1 MKRYQKYL
9 ALIGLALLV
18 AACMKIL
25 NVNHPE
31 TAPVNTGVDVSIDIE
46 VTPEEDGSSPRT
58 RWNPGSRKVETR
70 RKFASHLYDKLRPG
84 NYDHEGSHRMQIQ
97 PLRANMAG
105 SLRVLGTQDNYDP

>member
-46 VTPEEDGSSPRT
+46 VTPEEDGSSRVLVGILAPESG
-58 RWNPGSRKVETR
+58 NSPKVRK
-70 RKFASHLYDKLRPG
+70 S
-84 NYDHEGSHRMQIQ
+84 
-97 PLRANMAG
+97 PLRQATARK
-105 SLRVLGTQDNYDP
+105 L